1 MEQPRTGD
9 TASDWTD
16 FPEEERPVKKAS
28 AKKKKNA
35 GSKSGKTGGKKK
47 QLSEKAR
54 KRRNKHIRRVVGRAL
69 LYIFTVVLMLVAGLY
84 AILNVVFKG
93 PSQTAGDALTMMLLE
108 SSAGKFVPYLYYTD
122 DEVAAIQERN
132 KVVEPEQE
140 TDTSLI
146 VFNTPVENEDVG
158 PVGTQEEEEPLY
170 VDELRGATYHGWMMV
185 VRDPSRVFLGVCRMR
200 FTDDE
205 PGLRLGDMVKKYDA
219 VAGINGG
226 AFADP
231 NGQGNGGVAV
241 GVTFSEGKATNAYA
255 TTDYTMAGFDQNNV
269 LIVGK
274 LSKSQA
280 EERGIR
286 DAAAF
291 GPALVV
297 NGEPAQFSGVG
308 SGLNPRTAIGQRA
321 DGAVLMLVIDGRQVN
336 SPGASMADLVEIMV
350 RYGAVN
356 ACNLDGGSS
365 SNIYYNGEMLNDGV
379 AITGSRRIPT
389 AFLVR

>member
-1 MEQPRTGD
+1 MEQPRTSATEEFSGD
-9 TASDWTD
+9 EAWATGETA
-16 FPEEERPVKKAS
+16 PVKQEKS
-28 AKKKKNA
+28 AGSGQKSGKSAPKKKK
-35 GSKSGKTGGKKK
+35 
-47 QLSEKAR
+47 LSEKAR
-54 KRRNKHIRRVVGRAL
+54 KRRNKHIRRVVGRIL
-69 LYIFTVVLMLVAGLY
+69 LYLFTVIIILVVGLY
-84 AILNVVFKG
+84 ALLNVVFRG

-122 DEVAAIQERN
+122 EEVAAIQERN
-132 KVVEPEQE
+132 KMVELELE

-146 VFNTPVENEDVG
+146 VFNNPAESDDPETADGPAEEDDIV
-158 PVGTQEEEEPLY
+158 
-170 VDELRGATYHGWMMV
+170 VDELRGATYHGWMMIV
-185 VRDPSRVFLGVCRMR
+185 KDPSRVFLGVCRMR
-200 FTDDE
+200 FSDDYA
-205 PGLRLGDMVKKYDA
+205 GLRLPDLAKKYDA

-241 GVTFSEGKATNAYA
+241 GVTFSEGQATNAYA

-274 LSKSQA
+274 LSKAQA

-286 DAAAF
+286 DSAAF

-321 DGAVLMLVIDGRQVN
+321 DGAVLMLVVDGRQVN

-365 SNIYYNGEMLNDGV
+365 SNMYYNGEMLNDGV

>member
-1 MEQPRTGD
+1 MEQPRTSATEEFSGD
-9 TASDWTD
+9 EAWATGETA
-16 FPEEERPVKKAS
+16 PVKQEKS
-28 AKKKKNA
+28 AGSGQKSGKSAPKKKK
-35 GSKSGKTGGKKK
+35 
-47 QLSEKAR
+47 LSEKAR
-54 KRRNKHIRRVVGRAL
+54 KRRNKHIRRVVGRIL
-69 LYIFTVVLMLVAGLY
+69 LYLFTVIIILVVGLY
-84 AILNVVFKG
+84 ALLNVVFRG

-122 DEVAAIQERN
+122 EEVAAIQERN
-132 KVVEPEQE
+132 KMVELELE

-146 VFNTPVENEDVG
+146 VFNKPAESDDPETADGPAEEDDIV
-158 PVGTQEEEEPLY
+158 
-170 VDELRGATYHGWMMV
+170 VDELRGATYHGWMMIV
-185 VRDPSRVFLGVCRMR
+185 KDPSRVFLGVCRMR
-200 FTDDE
+200 FSGDYA
-205 PGLRLGDMVKKYDA
+205 GLRLPDLAKKYDA

-241 GVTFSEGKATNAYA
+241 GVTFSEGQATNAYA

-274 LSKSQA
+274 LSKAQA

-286 DAAAF
+286 DSAAF

-321 DGAVLMLVIDGRQVN
+321 DGAVLMLVVDGRQVN

-365 SNIYYNGEMLNDGV
+365 SNMYYNGEMLNDGV